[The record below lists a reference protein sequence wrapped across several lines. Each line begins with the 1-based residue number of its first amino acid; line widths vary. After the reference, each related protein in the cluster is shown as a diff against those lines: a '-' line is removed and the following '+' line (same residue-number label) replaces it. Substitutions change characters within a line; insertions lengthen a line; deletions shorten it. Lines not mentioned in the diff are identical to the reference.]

1 MNIKSQKEYGRIDN
15 VIISNKNNN
24 YDIESALNTNS
35 ITRDILLD

>member
-1 MNIKSQKEYGRIDN
+1 MNINSQKKDSRIDN